1 MTLAKI
7 YLTQGGTSILIPV
20 PPAEISVQSPQKIN
34 VHDTALQGQ
43 ITEIGRRELR
53 TYTWSSFFPGQE
65 IAWALNRG
73 MLGMEYVN
81 TIEAMRDKRE
91 PVRLT
96 IPHMAISID
105 TAVESF
111 DYSQSKGKDIYYT
124 ISLTEYRR
132 GI

>member
-1 MTLAKI
+1 MTIAKI

-20 PPAEISVQSPQKIN
+20 PPSEISIQSPQKIT

-43 ITEIGRRELR
+43 ITEIGKKELK
-53 TYTWSSFFPGQE
+53 TYAWSSFFPGQY
-65 IAWALNRG
+65 IAWALNPG

-81 TIEAMRDKRE
+81 AIESMRDKRD
-91 PVRLT
+91 PIRLV
-96 IPHMAISID
+96 IPHLAISAD

-111 DYSQSKGKDIYYT
+111 DYSQGKGKDIYYT